1 MGGTVLVAGDVGGRG
16 LDALEDFKSGGKVR
30 LRVEKDMT
38 CVQREPR
45 CLPFVGV
52 DDGRGREEEEE
63 AAPPDTMGD
72 AVICKCLPVSRKN
85 EWGESNREQRTQ
97 LHINSN

>member
-38 CVQREPR
+38 CVQ
-45 CLPFVGV
+45 
-52 DDGRGREEEEE
+52 
-63 AAPPDTMGD
+63 
-72 AVICKCLPVSRKN
+72 
-85 EWGESNREQRTQ
+85 
-97 LHINSN
+97 